1 MKIKDPMGAALI
13 IVSSEGGLQT
23 ALLMREVVSGIFS
36 YDNLTNINNSIIIIK
51 HILSAS

>member
-1 MKIKDPMGAALI
+1 MGAALI

-36 YDNLTNINNSIIIIK
+36 YDNLTNINNSIIIIIK
-51 HILSAS
+51 HIIECKLKTP